1 MDALLLTLKG
11 CKGRVCT
18 RPWETL
24 HPQGDVANLEQALN
38 AKYDDF
44 YLEKQLKVSF
54 SECAAGQL
62 LQYEGPQQPLAYG
75 SIENRELIKNWEFW
89 T

>member
-1 MDALLLTLKG
+1 LDALLLTLKG

-24 HPQGDVANLEQALN
+24 HPQGDVHDLEQALDPQ
-38 AKYDDF
+38 YDEF
-44 YLEKQLKVSF
+44 YLEEQLKVSF

-62 LQYEGPQQPLAYG
+62 LQYEGPQEPLAYG
-75 SIENRELIKNWEFW
+75 GVNARELVENWEFW